1 MPAVPAWCRLVK
13 ADLVRSFRWGWDHGD
28 GGVRAFKDQRTDAQA
43 EAPPGD
49 PGRLDAVRS
58 WLANGHHIFGIDP
71 RRRLGHHRHA
81 RQLLADDL
89 RAGQAPAGEWQALA
103 SALDR
108 HTIRGGM
115 AELSDEEQ
123 RVITL
128 AYLEGRTNR
137 EIAAMLGVSVSTVR
151 RRLWAALERLDAY
164 VSHTKTWLS
173 AIILLGAGYLGT
185 RAHRLERMVS
195 ADWTQRAVA
204 TVAVGAVAV
213 VAIGLT
219 GAVPDSAGAI
229 RSSTP
234 AIAPMVAAA
243 PGLGL
248 PPAGSRPGNP
258 AAAEPAGL
266 QTAGLTTGGGLSV
279 KVVRPAP
286 TAQAPPAGA
295 HHANRGC
302 DGNPTGAAPPV
313 PVGSHAHGSPVTH
326 PTAGGCRV

>member
-1 MPAVPAWCRLVK
+1 MDA
-13 ADLVRSFRWGWDHGD
+13 SF
-28 GGVRAFKDQRTDAQA
+28 

-103 SALDR
+103 SALER

-115 AELSDEEQ
+115 AELSNEER

-137 EIAAMLGVSVSTVR
+137 EIAAMLGVSVSTVQ
-151 RRLWAALERLDAY
+151 RRLWAALKRLDAY
-164 VSHTKTWLS
+164 VSHTRSWLS
-173 AIILLGAGYLGT
+173 AIILLGAAYLGT
-185 RAHRLERMVS
+185 RAHTLGRIAG

-204 TVAVGAVAV
+204 AVAVGAVAA

-219 GAVPDSAGAI
+219 GVVPDSSGAT
-229 RSSTP
+229 RSSIP
-234 AIAPMVAAA
+234 ATAPIVAAA
-243 PGLGL
+243 PGVGL
-248 PPAGSRPGNP
+248 PSAGSRLGNP
-258 AAAEPAGL
+258 ATSAQQAGL
-266 QTAGLTTGGGLSV
+266 QTAGPSLSV
-279 KVVRPAP
+279 KVVPPAP
-286 TAQAPPAGA
+286 VAQVPAPIGA
-295 HHANRGC
+295 HHANHGC
-302 DGNPTGAAPPV
+302 GGNPTSAAPPV
-313 PVGSHAHGSPVTH
+313 PVGRHAHGSPVTH
-326 PTAGGCRV
+326 PSAGGCRV

>member
-1 MPAVPAWCRLVK
+1 
-13 ADLVRSFRWGWDHGD
+13 
-28 GGVRAFKDQRTDAQA
+28 VRAFKDQRTYEPVDTR
-43 EAPPGD
+43 PGD
-49 PGRLDAVRS
+49 QGRLDAVRS

-71 RRRLGHHRHA
+71 RRRLGRHPHA

-115 AELSDEEQ
+115 AELSPEEG

-137 EIAAMLGVSVSTVR
+137 EIAALLGVSVSTVR

-173 AIILLGAGYLGT
+173 AIILVGAGYLGT

-195 ADWTQRAVA
+195 ADWTQRAVS
-204 TVAVGAVAV
+204 AVAV
-213 VAIGLT
+213 SAVAAVAIGLT
-219 GAVPDSAGAI
+219 AVAPDSTGTAK
-229 RSSTP
+229 SSTP
-234 AIAPMVAAA
+234 RQAPMVAAA

-248 PPAGSRPGNP
+248 PSGASGLSSLG
-258 AAAEPAGL
+258 AAHPSSL
-266 QTAGLTTGGGLSV
+266 QTASSSTGAGRNV
-279 KVVRPAP
+279 KVVPPAP
-286 TAQAPPAGA
+286 AAQAPPPTGA
-295 HHANRGC
+295 PHPNHGC
-302 DGNPTGAAPPV
+302 GGNPTSAAPPV
-313 PVGSHAHGSPVTH
+313 PVGRHSYGSPVTH
-326 PTAGGCRV
+326 PSAGGCRP

>member
-1 MPAVPAWCRLVK
+1 MRT
-13 ADLVRSFRWGWDHGD
+13 
-28 GGVRAFKDQRTDAQA
+28 FKDQRMDAPI

-49 PGRLDAVRS
+49 QGRLDAVRS

-71 RRRLGHHRHA
+71 RRRLGRHRHA
-81 RQLLADDL
+81 RQLLASDL
-89 RAGQAPAGEWQALA
+89 RARQGPAGEWQALA

-115 AELSDEEQ
+115 AELSDEER

-164 VSHTKTWLS
+164 VSHARTWLS
-173 AIILLGAGYLGT
+173 AIVLLGAAYLGT
-185 RAHRLERMVS
+185 RVHKLGRITT

-204 TVAVGAVAV
+204 AVAVGAVAA

-219 GAVPDSAGAI
+219 GVVPDSAGAT

-234 AIAPMVAAA
+234 TTAPMAAAA
-243 PGLGL
+243 PGLAL
-248 PPAGSRPGNP
+248 PSAGSPLSNP
-258 AAAEPAGL
+258 AAAQLAGL
-266 QTAGLTTGGGLSV
+266 LTTGPGPTV
-279 KVVRPAP
+279 KVIPPASS
-286 TAQAPPAGA
+286 AQAPSPTGVQ
-295 HHANRGC
+295 HPNHGC
-302 DGNPTGAAPPV
+302 GGNPTSAAPPV
-313 PVGSHAHGSPVTH
+313 PVGRHAHGSPVTH
-326 PTAGGCRV
+326 PSAGGCRV